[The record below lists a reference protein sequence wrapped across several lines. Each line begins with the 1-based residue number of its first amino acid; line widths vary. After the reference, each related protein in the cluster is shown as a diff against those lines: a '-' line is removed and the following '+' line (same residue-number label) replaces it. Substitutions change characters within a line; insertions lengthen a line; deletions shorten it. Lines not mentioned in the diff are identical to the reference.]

1 MMVYVLIFIH
11 FISSDTI
18 KHYQIGSFSRLD
30 QCQTEKAKAKILI
43 THNSMAV
50 ECLEVD
56 PN

>member
-1 MMVYVLIFIH
+1 MVYVLIFIH
-11 FISSDTI
+11 FVSSDTI

-30 QCQTEKAKAKILI
+30 QCQTEKAKAKILV